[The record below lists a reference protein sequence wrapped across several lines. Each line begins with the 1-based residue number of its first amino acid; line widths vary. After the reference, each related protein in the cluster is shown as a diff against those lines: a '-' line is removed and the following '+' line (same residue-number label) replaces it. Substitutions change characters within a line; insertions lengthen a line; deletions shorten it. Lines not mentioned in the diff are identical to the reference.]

1 MVQHF
6 YWSKVN
12 ILHERWLRSTQIFS
26 VCSACDVLFP
36 VICYFPP
43 ILLFFIFWVFL
54 ASKNLVASI
63 VVASSF
69 LIFGFLNCL
78 SSSWE
83 IWDLDLKKF
92 WNFKFWNLKLRNLDF
107 WIFLPSQKSFKKN
120 LCQSLATVSSF
131 WVPDYSILM

>member
-26 VCSACDVLFP
+26 VCGACDVLFS
-36 VICYFPP
+36 VICYFPQ

-54 ASKNLVASI
+54 ASKNSVASI

-69 LIFGFLNCL
+69 WFFEFLNCL

-83 IWDLDLKKF
+83 IWNMDLE
-92 WNFKFWNLKLRNLDF
+92 KFWNLKLRNLDF
-107 WIFLPSQKSFKKN
+107 WIFLPSQKSFEKN